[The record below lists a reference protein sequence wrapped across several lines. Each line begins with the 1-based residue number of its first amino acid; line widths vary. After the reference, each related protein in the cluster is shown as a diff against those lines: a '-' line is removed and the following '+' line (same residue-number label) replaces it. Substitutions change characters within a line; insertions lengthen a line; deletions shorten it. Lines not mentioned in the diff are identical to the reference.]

1 MCTHSFE
8 DVEAINFY
16 VHTPNDPPMA
26 RNSISRRRMVTLTG
40 AAVGTALVAGC
51 NDDNGDNGDDTDADD
66 NGDDADAAD
75 WDDVDEIVLLGNS
88 AGWEGV
94 EPSAIEGETNP
105 TLVLTEGESYSI
117 TWEND
122 DGATHNIEI
131 VDDGDDV
138 VGDYSTEN
146 TNDDEQ
152 TLEIDEVTSDFHE
165 YVCRPHAGPMRGS
178 IEVE

>member
-1 MCTHSFE
+1 MCTHSDE
-8 DVEAINFY
+8 QLEAINFY
-16 VHTPNDPPMA
+16 VHTPNDPPMT
-26 RNSISRRRMVTLTG
+26 RDSISRRQMVTLTG

-51 NDDNGDNGDDTDADD
+51 NDDNGDNGDDNGDD
-66 NGDDADAAD
+66 GDDADVSD
-75 WDDVDEIVLLGNS
+75 WEGVDEIRLEGHS
-88 AGWEGV
+88 SGWEGL
-94 EPSAIEGETNP
+94 EPSMIAGETNP
-105 TLVLTEGESYSI
+105 TLILFEGDSYSI
-117 TWEND
+117 TWENG

-131 VDDGDDV
+131 VDDGDNV

-178 IEVE
+178 IQVE